1 MIRKFF
7 RGHLW
12 NGFSQNPRTGRIFSN
27 TIFFSI
33 FYSKWKEFLNWHP
46 LCLFSCLESL
56 NCLEC
61 NGGLVLQ
68 LCNSLWLYGN
78 HWAGGLRALWAL
90 GQLCVSLEQ
99 PLPLPICLLAS
110 VSSPCSLVPADP
122 FLCLK
127 ISSDNLPDIPLN
139 FLGLPGELLLNSL
152 HKVVQNTLNIASDRD
167 RCSWTKGKTKNK
179 KNLTERLMSPRS

>member
-1 MIRKFF
+1 MEGI
-7 RGHLW
+7 LELT
-12 NGFSQNPRTGRIFSN
+12 SIVLIF
-27 TIFFSI
+27 
-33 FYSKWKEFLNWHP
+33 L
-46 LCLFSCLESL
+46 LESL
-56 NCLEC
+56 SCLEC

-68 LCNSLWLYGN
+68 LCNSLWSYG
-78 HWAGGLRALWAL
+78 HHRAGGLRALWAL

-122 FLCLK
+122 FLCLQ

-167 RCSWTKGKTKNK
+167 RCSWTKGKK
-179 KNLTERLMSPRS
+179 KKLTERLMSPRS